1 MDSLL
6 HTENSEVPDKSGRE
20 TAVDLKSN
28 ETYGIH
34 GEPRDTPT
42 DYENPFGECS
52 PSQQS
57 VEVAIDLCM
66 IFTNGFTV
74 CERV

>member
-1 MDSLL
+1 MKLTVFMVSL
-6 HTENSEVPDKSGRE
+6 
-20 TAVDLKSN
+20 
-28 ETYGIH
+28 
-34 GEPRDTPT
+34 RDTPT
-42 DYENPFGECS
+42 DYENPFGECIVDS